1 MFLKT
6 KSADMADKT
15 TNFDYVCIVGT
26 VYALLLYL
34 ISSELEKIKSTY
46 FFFGDGIA
54 QSVRERFEHYSYYST
69 KKTSGWEMAK
79 RRFNKIRLRFFPNQ
93 LFPFLKTSKIYAQDH
108 LYFAPLLIQNR
119 SYTLIEDGLNWFSIH
134 MREESLNYQRTIAYQ
149 NSLKGKFQSAVLGP
163 LSTHPFGMSGQC
175 KEILLSAPDDTPF
188 LKNKKVS
195 VCDMSSAWENATVEK
210 REYLLSKFGVTA
222 EDIETIGRKSIILF
236 TQPLF
241 SDNILTQT
249 EHFEVYNKIISEFP
263 AEDII
268 IKTHPRDKF
277 PYQQYFPSVGLFDK
291 PVPMELLSMAGV
303 RFKKAVTICSTVVYT
318 LPYKLDI
325 IWVGS
330 NVHPKI
336 YDFFGDDTNI
346 NKK

>member
-1 MFLKT
+1 M
-6 KSADMADKT
+6 
-15 TNFDYVCIVGT
+15 
-26 VYALLLYL
+26 
-34 ISSELEKIKSTY
+34 
-46 FFFGDGIA
+46 
-54 QSVRERFEHYSYYST
+54 
-69 KKTSGWEMAK
+69 
-79 RRFNKIRLRFFPNQ
+79 
-93 LFPFLKTSKIYAQDH
+93 
-108 LYFAPLLIQNR
+108 
-119 SYTLIEDGLNWFSIH
+119 
-134 MREESLNYQRTIAYQ
+134 
-149 NSLKGKFQSAVLGP
+149 
-163 LSTHPFGMSGQC
+163 LS
-175 KEILLSAPDDTPF
+175 
-188 LKNKKVS
+188 
-195 VCDMSSAWENATVEK
+195 ENATVEK
-210 REYLLSKFGVTA
+210 QEYLLSKFGVTTK
-222 EDIETIGRKSIILF
+222 DIETIGRKSIILF

-249 EHFEVYNKIISEFP
+249 EHFEVYNKIISDFP

-277 PYQQYFPSVGLFDK
+277 PYPQYFPKIGLFDK
-291 PVPMELLSMAGV
+291 PVPMELLSMVGV